1 MRGSAPPSTCA
12 SRCMRQRRRATTTS
26 STRCSPT
33 SPPSCSTRATAPGR
47 PTSNGRSAISAIR
60 FWNLLTALRSCA
72 VVGKRSDFKRRK
84 HDAYNTTDPRAVRL
98 LKPHLRG
105 VKTFAEPCA
114 GRGDLVRGLEYTGLR
129 CVMENDMNFNG
140 GVDALTLTAADLN
153 GADAIISNTP
163 WTRAL
168 LYPLMLHFQ
177 RLKPTWLLLDGDWS
191 YNREA

>member
-1 MRGSAPPSTCA
+1 
-12 SRCMRQRRRATTTS
+12 
-26 STRCSPT
+26 
-33 SPPSCSTRATAPGR
+33 
-47 PTSNGRSAISAIR
+47 
-60 FWNLLTALRSCA
+60 
-72 VVGKRSDFKRRK
+72 VGKRSDFKRRK

-153 GADAIISNTP
+153 GADAIITNTP

-191 YNREA
+191 YNREAVPYLEQCTDIVAIGRLRWIEGSSNTGKDNAAWYRFWHRHSGGPRFHNRRT